1 MLATDILG
9 YVQDLAALDS
19 AVASFQSAY
28 SSMSPATANTSL
40 QQMDSALSAM
50 QAAAQNESGS
60 NLMMGNPNTC
70 PDCLGVCPNTNFN
83 YSAITAAQG
92 EISDLD
98 TKIASFSLLS
108 TTVSAI
114 EYSTQQR
121 MAYQQ
126 GEAQSAIYAPQYQAA
141 EAKYGYLKGQA
152 VQTLLIVADPN
163 YVSSASAFL
172 NKSDAIE
179 AEISTRNFTDFES
192 LLSGY
197 ENAGT
202 ALSALN
208 VNATVAYNGTLAAQD
223 KADDAILEAQWQ
235 VNGLSKDSVNSYNSL
250 VAAKANLD
258 GLFDPPMTTAQ
269 YLALSAKYQNL
280 TSSAD
285 AFIASSSSYEGTVF
299 DASNAFS
306 RTAVDGVMVII
317 KGLMPTSFE
326 TRQLVGE
333 FVPPLMVAAI
343 DLAILAIVM
352 VVLLVLFYKVRGLF
366 RSKLAIVGWVI
377 LMLGLIFVLLLG
389 SVGFYAV
396 VLSTERFSSY
406 SDFQNL
412 LAPSPT
418 AAIVVN
424 EAGATNG
431 AITAMRACA
440 GQIASQLN
448 ASGKQATIYDLG
460 ASGKCAVMP
469 GAANTTAMPGN
480 QTISQCLDSIP
491 DIPIF
496 NLQYSSSNLVP
507 AFTTVVTEQALVSGN
522 QAYYS
527 KAPLCDIAKVL
538 G

>member
-1 MLATDILG
+1 MRLLPTLFAVILVSLFSLSAAFSVAPYLYSTEANATIGYINFTTANGSSAQIVTINGGDSFLVLNGNLVSDPAVINSVLTGYYTSSYPSASELSGLEADMIAFNSSRNYMTQYGPSEQICKSEGTFLVYKPCNDITSCTVTATLYCQNTGAQGCETDVLATDILG

-285 AFIASSSSYEGTVF
+285 AFIASSSGYEGTYGRKRRV
-299 DASNAFS
+299 S

-333 FVPPLMVAAI
+333 
-343 DLAILAIVM
+343 
-352 VVLLVLFYKVRGLF
+352 R
-366 RSKLAIVGWVI
+366 
-377 LMLGLIFVLLLG
+377 
-389 SVGFYAV
+389 
-396 VLSTERFSSY
+396 
-406 SDFQNL
+406 
-412 LAPSPT
+412 
-418 AAIVVN
+418 
-424 EAGATNG
+424 
-431 AITAMRACA
+431 
-440 GQIASQLN
+440 
-448 ASGKQATIYDLG
+448 
-460 ASGKCAVMP
+460 
-469 GAANTTAMPGN
+469 
-480 QTISQCLDSIP
+480 DSADGGP
-491 DIPIF
+491 R
-496 NLQYSSSNLVP
+496 
-507 AFTTVVTEQALVSGN
+507 
-522 QAYYS
+522 
-527 KAPLCDIAKVL
+527 
-538 G
+538 